1 MTERFISNEER
12 DSTIPADVVAAIDR
26 ARSVQ
31 GLEAM
36 YRVDAVMLSA
46 ARALQQKYGA
56 AVKHSYAWHK
66 LAGSSVEHKDEVIE
80 PDLVRE
86 IDAAV
91 AAFVHDILMP
101 LLDELE
107 R

>member
-1 MTERFISNEER
+1 MTERFITNEER

-26 ARSVQ
+26 ARAVQ

-36 YRVDAVMLSA
+36 YCVDDVILTAT
-46 ARALQQKYGA
+46 RALQKHYGS

-66 LAGSSVEHKDEVIE
+66 LAGSSVENKGESVD

-86 IDAAV
+86 IDDAV
-91 AAFVHDILMP
+91 ATFVHETLVP
-101 LLDELE
+101 LLDEKS
-107 R
+107 